1 MRTALGPV
9 LVWVLVWVMSAGE
22 AAAADWSQWR
32 GPARDGVADAS
43 GLPAKW
49 PTALGRSWS
58 KQVGVGHSSPV
69 VQSGRVY
76 QMSREGDREVVRG
89 FDLGTGR
96 ELWKSGYRAPYK
108 VNSAARDHGPG
119 PKATPAVSGTRLV
132 TFGISGILSCWDTSS
147 GARVWSHEFSRQ
159 HKTTSPLY
167 GHAASPIIV
176 KGRVI
181 VHVGGH
187 DDGAL
192 CGFDLASGK
201 VVWRWAK
208 DGPSYTSPVMVKL
221 GGKPHLVAQSQ
232 KFHLGVDPATG
243 RILWRVPFT
252 TQYDQNSITP
262 LVAGGRLI
270 LGGYNQP
277 TVALKVTARGN
288 RFRTEGAWQ
297 NREIS
302 MYMSSPV
309 LVGGKVFGLS
319 HRRRGQLFCVD
330 PATGKLAWVTRGRLA
345 ENAAIVAAGGV
356 LLVLTTG
363 GELLVVAAE
372 GGGYRELAKYRVSE
386 SATWAHP
393 ALVGSKLLV
402 KDRDALLVFDLKG

>member
-1 MRTALGPV
+1 MRTALGLV
-9 LVWVLVWVMSAGE
+9 LVWVTATGE
-22 AAAADWSQWR
+22 AAAADWPQWR
-32 GPARDGVADAS
+32 GPTRDGVADAS
-43 GLPAKW
+43 GLPVKW
-49 PTALGRSWS
+49 PQSLGRSWS
-58 KQVGVGHSSPV
+58 KKVGLGHSSPV

-76 QMSREGDREVVRG
+76 QMSRDGDREVVQG

-96 ELWKSGYRAPYK
+96 ELWKRQYKASYK

-119 PKATPAVSGTRLV
+119 PKATPVVSGNRLV
-132 TFGISGILSCWDTSS
+132 TFGISGILSCWDITS
-147 GARVWSHEFSRQ
+147 GRKVWSHEFSSQ
-159 HKTTSPLY
+159 HRTTSPLY

-176 KGRVI
+176 GGRVI

-192 CGFDLASGK
+192 CAFELASGK
-201 VVWRWAK
+201 VVWRWAQ
-208 DGPSYTSPVMVKL
+208 DGPSYTSPVMVNL

-243 RILWRVPFT
+243 GILWRVPFN

-288 RFRTEGAWQ
+288 RFRTEGAWK

-309 LVGGKVFGLS
+309 LVGGRMFGFS
-319 HRRRGQLFCVD
+319 HRRRGQLFCAD
-330 PATGKLAWVTRGRLA
+330 PVTGKVAWAAQGRLA

-372 GGGYRELAKYRVSE
+372 GGYRELAKYRVSE

-402 KDRDALLVFDLKG
+402 KDRDDLLVFDLKG

>member
-1 MRTALGPV
+1 MRTALGFV
-9 LVWVLVWVMSAGE
+9 LVWVTFTGE
-22 AAAADWSQWR
+22 ASAADWPQWR
-32 GPARDGVADAS
+32 GPARDGVADAA

-49 PTALGRSWS
+49 PQSLGRAWG
-58 KQVGVGHSSPV
+58 KKVGLGHSSPV

-76 QMSREGDREVVRG
+76 QMSRDGDQEMVRA

-96 ELWKSGYRAPYK
+96 ELWKSGYRASYK
-108 VNSAARDHGPG
+108 VNSAAKDHGPG
-119 PKATPAVSGTRLV
+119 PKATPVVSGNRLV
-132 TFGISGILSCWDTSS
+132 TFGISGILACWDITS
-147 GARVWSHEFSRQ
+147 GRKVWSHEFSRQ

-176 KGRVI
+176 GGRVI

-192 CGFDLASGK
+192 TAFELSSGK
-201 VVWRWAK
+201 VAWRWAK
-208 DGPSYTSPVMVKL
+208 DGPSYTSPVMVNL

-243 RILWRVPFT
+243 VILWRVPFT

-277 TVALKVTARGN
+277 TVALEVTARGN
-288 RFRTEGAWQ
+288 RFRTAGAWK

-309 LVGGKVFGLS
+309 LVGGKVYGLS
-319 HRRRGQLFCVD
+319 HRRRGQLFCID
-330 PATGKLAWVTRGRLA
+330 PATGKMAWATQGRLA
-345 ENAAIVAAGGV
+345 ENAAIVAAAGV

-372 GGGYRELAKYRVSE
+372 AGGYRELAKYRVSE
-386 SATWAHP
+386 TATWAHP

-402 KDRDALLVFDLKG
+402 KDRDHLLVFDLKG